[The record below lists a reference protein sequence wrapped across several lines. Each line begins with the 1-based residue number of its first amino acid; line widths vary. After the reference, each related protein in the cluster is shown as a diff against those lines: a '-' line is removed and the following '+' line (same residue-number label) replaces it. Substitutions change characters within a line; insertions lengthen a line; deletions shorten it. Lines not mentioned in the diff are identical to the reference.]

1 MKKSSGDILLHTDVD
16 AEKQD
21 LSVWADAALRESPQA
36 IRNLGRIDQLEAGQ
50 TDIKKALTVI
60 LNAIGSSPS
69 TTRLSSSRFSL
80 SWQMVAE
87 TSDELFEFDDEVN
100 VWERARLALEPI
112 GSVSEELPSPFQDD
126 LSKTVKLLADLE
138 QDFGDIGRRIA
149 RCTFLEEELGRLEV
163 SLEDEE
169 AEYLCWCVSLVR
181 DVLDYNYPEDLTT
194 NHLAL
199 LQKAVNLMHEKG
211 LGCTKQNYQDLHKK
225 FLQEGLALVPTTK
238 KAIDKYGE

>member
-16 AEKQD
+16 AEKPD
-21 LSVWADAALRESPQA
+21 ISVWADAALRESHLT

-50 TDIKKALTVI
+50 TDLKKAFIQL
-60 LNAIGSSPS
+60 LNYLRSSRS
-69 TTRLSSSRFSL
+69 TTRLPLSTYRS
-80 SWQMVAE
+80 SWQTDVE
-87 TSDELFEFDDEVN
+87 TADEYFEFDNELN
-100 VWERARLALEPI
+100 VWERAQLALEPI
-112 GSVSEELPSPFQDD
+112 GSVSEELPLPLQED
-126 LSKTVKLLADLE
+126 LSKTAELLADLDK
-138 QDFGDIGRRIA
+138 DFDDVGRRIV
-149 RCTFLEEELGRLEV
+149 RCTLLEEELRRLEV

-169 AEYLCWCVSLVR
+169 AECLFWCVSLVR

-211 LGCTKQNYQDLHKK
+211 LGCTKQDYQDLHKE

-238 KAIDKYGE
+238 KAIDKYGD